1 MIVTWLLC
9 CWPGMEIVG
18 PSKRTFAGMAI
29 EFVWCAGEAL
39 LLLMAYFV
47 RNWRYLEIALS
58 VPSIGLFFYWWSVL
72 NTNALHWFTTTFL
85 QPLPNLVTP

>member
-1 MIVTWLLC
+1 
-9 CWPGMEIVG
+9 MEIVG

-72 NTNALHWFTTTFL
+72 NCLYGCCLRTLL
-85 QPLPNLVTP
+85 LLVVSTKQCAWLLS